1 VSAAID
7 QLIQVDGGESA
18 DAVSDCTALVPVM
31 HPLRLPLS
39 AERLARPD
47 PSFVTQLIATAEH
60 APQTCALRR
69 ASPAAAQ
76 AAYGSV
82 TNQVGIKTPG
92 REIQQI
98 I

>member
-7 QLIQVDGGESA
+7 QSMQVDGEVA
-18 DAVSDCTALVPVM
+18 DAAPACTALVPVAQ
-31 HPLRLPLS
+31 PLHLPL
-39 AERLARPD
+39 AERLARPN

-69 ASPAAAQ
+69 ATPAVAQ

-82 TNQVGIKTPG
+82 TNQVRIKTPG

>member
-7 QLIQVDGGESA
+7 QSALVDDGEAADKTSA
-18 DAVSDCTALVPVM
+18 CVALVPVAQPI
-31 HPLRLPLS
+31 HAPTP
-39 AERLARPD
+39 ERLARPD

-82 TNQVGIKTPG
+82 TNHVRIKTPG